1 MKFEDAV
8 EKSIRAF
15 LKGKLPEE
23 LMKVQGEP
31 VLYTPE
37 YMEEFSEELA
47 EAELDEEDDEVE
59 DV

>member
-15 LKGKLPEE
+15 LKGNLPEE
-23 LMKVQGEP
+23 LTKVQGTEI
-31 VLYTPE
+31 LYTPE
-37 YMEEFSEELA
+37 YMEEFAEELA
-47 EAELDEEDDEVE
+47 TADVEEDEEVE

>member
-23 LMKVQGEP
+23 LMKAQGEP

-37 YMEEFSEELA
+37 YMEEFSEELVSA
-47 EAELDEEDDEVE
+47 DLEEEEEVDD
-59 DV
+59 D